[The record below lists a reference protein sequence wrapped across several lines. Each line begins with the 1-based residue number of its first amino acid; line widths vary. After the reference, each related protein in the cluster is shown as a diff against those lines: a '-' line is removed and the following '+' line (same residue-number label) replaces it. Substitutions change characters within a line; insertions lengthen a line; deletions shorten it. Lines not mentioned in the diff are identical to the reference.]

1 MFDRKRMNKGI
12 VGIIKTGVFILHHFA
27 IFLPMEKKMFKC
39 SKNINFFEGSRESR
53 GGGSVAKDLEKIH
66 QQL

>member
-1 MFDRKRMNKGI
+1 MNKGI
-12 VGIIKTGVFILHHFA
+12 VGIIKTGVFIHHHFG
-27 IFLPMEKKMFKC
+27 ILQPMEKNEKW

>member
-1 MFDRKRMNKGI
+1 MNKGI
-12 VGIIKTGVFILHHFA
+12 VGIIKTGVFIHHHFG
-27 IFLPMEKKMFKC
+27 ILQPMEKNEKW
-39 SKNINFFEGSRESR
+39 SKNMNNFFEGSRESR